1 MNNFLP
7 IGKLPVEFLGDLLDK
22 IPITDPR
29 VILGPGVGLD
39 CTVIDLGSSLL
50 VLKTDP
56 ITFTSKNIGWYAVNI
71 NANDIATTAAV
82 PQWMLATLL
91 LPELRTT
98 SELVEQILDQ
108 IIQACLEIGVSL
120 VGGHTEVTH
129 GIDRPILIGTM
140 IGEVGKDD
148 LVTPRGAAPGDRILL
163 TKGVPIEAVSILARE
178 FEGELSKTLSK
189 NEIVEAKNYIKNPG
203 ISILRDS
210 QIAVESG
217 TVHAMH
223 DPTEGGLLAA
233 LWELS
238 DASSQSIVIDTG
250 KIPVPELASRLCQS
264 FGIDPLG
271 AIASGALLLA
281 AAPNDSINIQS
292 GLRSANI
299 LCEDIGC
306 LRAVIDTESGLDR
319 GVFSETE
326 SGIQKLYRPKMD
338 EITRLFSS

>member
-1 MNNFLP
+1 MNDLLP
-7 IGKLPVEFLGDLLDK
+7 IGKLPVELLGSLLDK

-29 VILGPGVGLD
+29 IILGPGIGMD
-39 CTVIDLGSSLL
+39 CTVIDVGSSLL
-50 VLKTDP
+50 VMKTDP

-82 PQWMLATLL
+82 PLWMLATLL
-91 LPELRTT
+91 LPESSTT
-98 SELVEQILDQ
+98 SDLVEQIFDQ
-108 IIQACLEIGVSL
+108 LIKSCTEIGITL

-140 IGEVGKDD
+140 IGEVSKDK
-148 LVTPRGAAPGDRILL
+148 LVTPQGAVPGDRILL
-163 TKGVPIEAVSILARE
+163 TKGIPIEAVSILARE
-178 FEGELSKTLSK
+178 FESELSTVIS
-189 NEIVEAKNYIKNPG
+189 EDGIAEAKEYIKNPG
-203 ISILRDS
+203 ISVLRDA

-238 DASSQSIVIDTG
+238 DASSQSLMVDTG
-250 KIPVPELASRLCQS
+250 KILIPELAKKICRALN
-264 FGIDPLG
+264 IDPLG

-281 AAPNDSINIQS
+281 APTEDSKNIQS

-299 LCEDIGC
+299 PCEDIGC
-306 LRAVIDTESGLDR
+306 IRAGIETGVGLDR
-319 GVFSETE
+319 GVFSETK
-326 SGIQKLYRPKMD
+326 SGIQKLDRPKRD
-338 EITRLFSS
+338 EITKLFS